1 MLHLLTSRAAPPSRR
16 GFLMATL
23 GGSSGL
29 ALGFALPESLA
40 GGRAHAEPQ
49 RTPSPFAGYLFID
62 RNNTVTVLS
71 AHMDMGQGIYHGIA
85 TLVAEELGV
94 PVADIKV
101 EGAAGNPRLYGNVT
115 VGGAFQLTG
124 GSSATPSSWERYRR
138 AGATART
145 MLIAAAAKS
154 WGVAA
159 TEVTTEAGS
168 LVHASGK
175 RATFGEMA
183 EAASNLTVPT
193 EVTLKAPAEWTQ
205 IGADNTQRVAGRD
218 KVTGAFNF
226 TIDIRRPG
234 MLYAVVAHPP
244 RFGGKVKSVDATA
257 ARKVAGVVDVITIAR
272 GVAIV
277 ARNTYA
283 AIKGREALKIDWD
296 ETRAEQRG
304 SDELVEAYRRALA
317 VPGTIAAKRGDV
329 AGALARA
336 SKAIDVSFEFPYL
349 AHAALEPLDAVV
361 ERKGDSL
368 EIWGGH
374 QLPDFYQAIAA
385 QIAGLTP
392 DRVKMNVMPTG
403 GGFGRRAVADGDVI
417 AEATEIAKAIGWT
430 APVKLLWT
438 REDDMRGGRYRPLY
452 VHKLRASLGPDGR
465 ISAWHHHIVGQSI
478 AIGTAFET
486 SLVSGGIDPT
496 SVEGAAD
503 MPYAVPDLQVEVT
516 NMRAGVPVLWWRSVG
531 HTHTAYAVETAMDEL
546 AALAGQ
552 DPVAF
557 RLKHLA
563 NNSRERSVLEAVAA
577 KAKWDEPLPLGR
589 FRGVAVHKSFGTV
602 VGMVIEITATGPAN
616 IKVERVVAAVDCGI
630 AINPDVIRAQIEG
643 GVGFGL
649 GAILHSQITLTKG
662 IVDQGNFD
670 SYQVLRFDEMPIVE
684 VHILPS
690 TRSPSGIGEPGVPPV
705 GPALANA
712 VAAAIGKRVRMLPF
726 DKGLSA

>member
-1 MLHLLTSRAAPPSRR
+1 MLHLLASRPATPSRR
-16 GFLMATL
+16 GFLMTTL
-23 GGSSGL
+23 GGGSGL
-29 ALGFALPESLA
+29 ALGFALPGALA
-40 GGRAHAEPQ
+40 GGRALAESP

-62 RNNTVTVLS
+62 RNNVVTVLS

-94 PVADIKV
+94 PAADINV
-101 EGAAGNPRLYGNVT
+101 EGAAGNPRLYGNLT

-138 AGATART
+138 AGATARA

-159 TEVTTEAGS
+159 AEVTTQAGS
-168 LVHASGK
+168 LVHTSGK

-183 EAASNLTVPT
+183 GAASTLAVPT

-205 IGADNTQRVAGRD
+205 IGADSTQRVAGRD
-218 KVTGAFNF
+218 KVTGAYKF

-234 MLYAVVAHPP
+234 MLYAVIAHPP
-244 RFGGKVKSVDATA
+244 RFGGKVKSLDATA
-257 ARKVAGVVDVITIAR
+257 ARHVAGVVNVVTIAR
-272 GVAIV
+272 GVAVV

-296 ETRAEQRG
+296 DTQAEQRG
-304 SDELVEAYRRALA
+304 SDELIAAYRQAL
-317 VPGTIAAKRGDV
+317 VTPGATAAKRGDV
-329 AGALARA
+329 SAALARA

-361 ERKGDSL
+361 ERQGDRL

-452 VHKLRASLGPDGR
+452 VHKLRAGLGPDGR

-486 SLVSGGIDPT
+486 SLVSRGIDPT

-503 MPYAVPDLQVEVT
+503 MPYAVPDLRVEVT

-557 RLKHLA
+557 RLRHLA
-563 NNSRERSVLEAVAA
+563 SNSRERSVLEAVAA
-577 KAKWDEPLPLGR
+577 RAKWDEPLPPGR
-589 FRGVAVHKSFGTV
+589 FRGVAVHKSFGTAV
-602 VGMVIEITATGPAN
+602 AMVIEITATGPAN

-670 SYQVLRFDEMPIVE
+670 SYQVLRFDEMPRVD

-690 TRSPSGIGEPGVPPV
+690 TRPPSGIGEPGVPPV

-712 VAAAIGKRVRMLPF
+712 VAAAIGRRVRTLPF
-726 DKGLSA
+726 DKGISA